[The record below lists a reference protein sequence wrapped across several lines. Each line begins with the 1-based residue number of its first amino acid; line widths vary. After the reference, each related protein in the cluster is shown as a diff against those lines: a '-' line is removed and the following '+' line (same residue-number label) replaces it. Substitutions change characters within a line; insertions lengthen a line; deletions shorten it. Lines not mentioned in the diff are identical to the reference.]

1 MDRREYLDLV
11 RRASDVFF
19 RTPGVFAV
27 GLGSKWTAGR
37 NTGRLSIGIMV
48 REKKPPS
55 ALESGEVIPAEF
67 EGIPTD
73 VVEGEPPRPIQ
84 DDEEDFDPG
93 VPADTDMYRPI
104 VGGIRI
110 RGARSQTQDR
120 EPTFGTL
127 GCFATTTGK
136 DAGKHVL
143 LTNHHVLAD
152 LDGNLHG
159 PSCTGCT
166 KGDQVGNPNSGSG
179 IATVLRGRND
189 DQIDAAIAILDEG
202 VQFQRDVIRDDVPG
216 ERVAVAGTRVLDPT
230 VDTDRDFTAH
240 KRGHRTRLTFGTV
253 GLVGAEVVIQGN
265 RKENQIRID
274 LPIRISEVV
283 NATFQATGTVGVPA
297 VDFLAEGVQVNDVA
311 WFEGPSPNA
320 GQYRITTIRQHE
332 LVLAATFEAGTENI
346 AMFVTAPLF
355 SLHGDS
361 GSVVL
366 DDTEHVIGLLW
377 AARTG
382 ARFGNAWANAIDV
395 VEERLRIRIDTA
407 GTVGD
412 IQTAGSAER
421 ATDPA
426 IAIGRPIVPI
436 PAPVPAGGGEP
447 TFRERVEAE
456 LLPLPRG
463 RLYHALYFRHHT
475 EIRELLDAE
484 ERVATVW
491 HRQGGPAILQSL
503 LDVARSS
510 GGALPST
517 VRGRSWADRV
527 HAILA
532 VFAEYGSESLR
543 DDVARFGDEV
553 AAYGGMT
560 YERLRTALGA

>member
-1 MDRREYLDLV
+1 
-11 RRASDVFF
+11 
-19 RTPGVFAV
+19 
-27 GLGSKWTAGR
+27 
-37 NTGRLSIGIMV
+37 
-48 REKKPPS
+48 
-55 ALESGEVIPAEF
+55 
-67 EGIPTD
+67 
-73 VVEGEPPRPIQ
+73 
-84 DDEEDFDPG
+84 
-93 VPADTDMYRPI
+93 

-274 LPIRISEVV
+274 LELRLS
-283 NATFQATGTVGVPA
+283 QATAVTFRADGTAVIPA
-297 VDFLAEGVQVNDVA
+297 VDLVAGGVQVNDVA
-311 WFEGPSPNA
+311 WFEGSSPNR
-320 GQYRITTIRQHE
+320 GRYRITAVRQHE
-332 LVLAATFEAGTENI
+332 IDLAQTNFDGTTASIGFLVTP
-346 AMFVTAPLF
+346 PLF
-355 SLHGDS
+355 SLSGDS
-361 GSVVL
+361 GSAVL
-366 DDTEHVIGLLW
+366 DDAERVIGLLW
-377 AARTG
+377 AGRSRT
-382 ARFGNAWANAIDV
+382 FHGNAWANAIDV
-395 VEERLRIRIDTA
+395 VEERLRIRIDSA

-412 IQTAGSAER
+412 TQTAESA
-421 ATDPA
+421 ATDADPA
-426 IAIGRPIVPI
+426 IAIGGAFPPA
-436 PAPVPAGGGEP
+436 PAPVPAGGGGP
-447 TFRERVEAE
+447 NLRERVEAE

-532 VFAEYGSESLR
+532 VFAEHGSESLC

-553 AAYGGMT
+553 AAVGGMT
-560 YERLRTALGA
+560 YARLRSALGA